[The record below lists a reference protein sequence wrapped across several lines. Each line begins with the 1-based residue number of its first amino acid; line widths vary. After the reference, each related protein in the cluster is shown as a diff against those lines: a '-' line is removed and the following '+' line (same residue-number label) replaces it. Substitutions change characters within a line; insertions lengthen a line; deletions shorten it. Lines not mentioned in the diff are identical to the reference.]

1 LHTDHTDIKNT
12 RSQIKQSIHDE
23 IAQSIT
29 NPNAQVDLHRLFML
43 LHMGKEKLANLRNRS
58 QLECEKYVED

>member
-23 IAQSIT
+23 IAQSLI
-29 NPNAQVDLHRLFML
+29 NPDAQVNPHRLYVVAW
-43 LHMGKEKLANLRNRS
+43 EKKNW
-58 QLECEKYVED
+58 QI